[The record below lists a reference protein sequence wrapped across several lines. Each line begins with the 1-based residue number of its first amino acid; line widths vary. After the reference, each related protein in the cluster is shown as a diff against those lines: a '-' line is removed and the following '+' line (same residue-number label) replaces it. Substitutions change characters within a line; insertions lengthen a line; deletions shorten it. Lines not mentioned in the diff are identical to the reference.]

1 MSTPQ
6 QEKILGGNL
15 ETLGLQATLK
25 MLSLGGK
32 TGQLSV
38 AAIHQAADGRPT
50 HERLDIYLKKGS
62 IVALHASDPGQI
74 DLLEIMRLMRRI
86 HRKDAQ
92 EIRDRVGQS
101 LPYVLAALVER
112 NIMSPAEQQQRMEF
126 AIIQEVARAMRWER
140 GTFEF
145 HTNVNVAE
153 TSMVPLSVDHVLLE
167 AIRMVDEWG
176 KTVAPNVTR
185 YSTPRWL
192 PDFNGDVQNLNLSR
206 EDISVLFLSNGQIPV
221 YAIAYGLLD
230 SEAHV
235 AHSVERLIEHR
246 LVEVVND
253 QLERRLEQSL
263 ANALT
268 VSQNQLKH
276 DARLSTEQRL
286 QMLMHT
292 MGTCINKL
300 LSHHSTFARAMR
312 ARNQSQSETFLLL
325 EMAFLP
331 LLRRAQR
338 EYPIIEAV
346 TFHDGQVDYQELM
359 ELYKLVRGEQLETF
373 YWEAA
378 QAFHKLMNETF
389 QMIIDDEIGPSRAS
403 RRFSELWGT
412 FAQEIDG
419 EMERQRVR
427 RIANH
432 RQPPNGPAGR

>member
-1 MSTPQ
+1 
-6 QEKILGGNL
+6 
-15 ETLGLQATLK
+15 

-38 AAIHQAADGRPT
+38 AATHQAVDGRPA

-92 EIRDRVGQS
+92 EIRDRVGTQ
-101 LPYVLAALVER
+101 LPYVVAALVER
-112 NIMSPAEQQQRMEF
+112 NVMSPAEQQQRMEF
-126 AIIQEVARAMRWER
+126 AIIQEVARALRWER

-176 KTVAPNVTR
+176 RITAMGVTR

-192 PDFNGDVQNLNLSR
+192 PDFNGDVQDLNLTR
-206 EDISVLFLSNGQIPV
+206 ENISVLFLSNGQIPI
-221 YAIAYGLLD
+221 YAIAYGLLT
-230 SEAHV
+230 SEAII
-235 AHSVERLIEHR
+235 AHSVETLINAR

-276 DARLSTEQRL
+276 DAKLTTEQRL
-286 QMLMHT
+286 QMLIHT

-312 ARNQSQSETFLLL
+312 ARSQSQSETYLIL
-325 EMAFLP
+325 EQAFLP

-359 ELYKLVRGEQLETF
+359 ELYKLVRGDQLETF

-378 QAFHKLMNETF
+378 QAFHKLMNDTF
-389 QMIIDDEIGPSRAS
+389 AMLIEDEIGPSRAS
-403 RRFSELWGT
+403 RRFSELWAT

-427 RIANH
+427 RIANQPH
-432 RQPPNGPAGR
+432 RQPPSGQARR